1 MLGDKIK
8 QARIKLNWTQAQLA
22 EKIGVSDRI
31 VTTWEN
37 GRFTSIKNENLDTF

>member
-22 EKIGVSDRI
+22 VKLKVNKNCVSNWEREKQIP
-31 VTTWEN
+31 TKEMQ
-37 GRFTSIKNENLDTF
+37 KN